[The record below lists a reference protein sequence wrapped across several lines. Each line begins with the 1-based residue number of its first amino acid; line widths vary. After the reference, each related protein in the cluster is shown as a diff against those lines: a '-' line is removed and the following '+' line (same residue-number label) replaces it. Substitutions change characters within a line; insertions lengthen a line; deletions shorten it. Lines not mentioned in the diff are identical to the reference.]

1 MKHFDVVAEAFT
13 PVAPPADVV
22 RRFKRKSSGKAA
34 NGSFVADAGFA
45 LLDANPDHIQLI
57 DARGKVLWMNRAA
70 RSRQG
75 LVTARMGRFFDAAQ
89 YWPGLAARQ
98 LASAIADAENGA
110 TPRFATS
117 THGVDG
123 QHWWDVRIVSIAD
136 TGGGAGR
143 FLLIAQDVTEQY
155 LAARAA
161 ERAVGHDTLTGLA
174 DGDLFRRRVEALA
187 EAGDHGFC
195 VLMVGLVQGHE
206 HYDMLGK
213 DASEDVLRRVAE
225 QLTRSIRKG
234 ETAAR
239 FGSDT
244 FGILLRDR
252 TGDSP
257 GSAMLRAQA
266 IVGRLTKPDTDKTRQ
281 SRVSVSIGVARCPDT
296 RVAPGAVC
304 SNAQFALEEARKIG
318 RGQIVEF
325 DASMQKSQAAR
336 NSMLALAECALA
348 NRNTLAY
355 YQPKVDL
362 KSGRIIGL
370 EALLRWRSVS
380 GTIEMPAA
388 IWPAFADPT
397 LSVWITETMLGRVI
411 QDLKRWQRRGIAVPV
426 SINITDNDLRRP
438 DFAERL
444 IARLAAAGLPPS
456 CIELE
461 ITETV
466 VLGRNC
472 DHIGPMLHAL
482 RAAGI
487 RIALDDF
494 GTGYASLLHLKHLPV
509 DVIKIDRS
517 FVSNLG
523 DSQGDCAIVE
533 AMLVMAKRLG
543 IEVVAEGVE
552 SAVHARFLHKRG
564 CNIGQGYFF
573 GKAMAAHEVPLLLA
587 AKMPDFA
594 AAPNVRCAGLNC
606 ARCPA

>member
-1 MKHFDVVAEAFT
+1 MKHFDVVADAIA
-13 PVAPPADVV
+13 PIAPPADVV
-22 RRFKRKSSGKAA
+22 RRFKRSSSVKAKD
-34 NGSFVADAGFA
+34 GTSVADPGFA

-70 RSRQG
+70 LSRRG
-75 LVTARMGRFFDAAQ
+75 LVTARMGRFIDAAQ

-98 LASAIADAENGA
+98 LASAIADTQNGG
-110 TPRFATS
+110 TPRFVTS
-117 THGVDG
+117 TRGVDG
-123 QHWWDVRIVSIAD
+123 QQWWDVRIVPIAD

-143 FLLIAQDVTEQY
+143 CLLIAQDVTAQY

-195 VLMVGLVQGHE
+195 VLMVGLDQGRE
-206 HYDMLGK
+206 HYDMIGK
-213 DASEDVLRRVAE
+213 DAGEDVLRRVAV
-225 QLTRSIRKG
+225 QLARSIRRG

-239 FGSDT
+239 FGSDS
-244 FGILLRDR
+244 FGIILRDK

-257 GSAMLRAQA
+257 GTTMLRAQA
-266 IVGRLTKPDTDKTRQ
+266 ILGRLTKPGTDKNRQ
-281 SRVSVSIGVARCPDT
+281 SRVSVSIGVARYPDM
-296 RVAPGAVC
+296 RVAPGTVC
-304 SNAQFALEEARKIG
+304 SNAQCALDEARKIG

-325 DASMQKSQAAR
+325 GASMQESQTAR

-348 NRNTLAY
+348 NRNILAY

-380 GTIEMPAA
+380 GTIEMPEA

-397 LSVWITETMLGRVI
+397 LSMWITETMQGRVI
-411 QDLKRWQRRGIAVPV
+411 QDLKRWRRRGIAVPV
-426 SINITDNDLRRP
+426 AINITDNDLRRP

-461 ITETV
+461 ITETA

-472 DHIGPMLHAL
+472 DQLGPMLHAL

-523 DSQGDCAIVE
+523 HNQGDCAIVE

-552 SAVHARFLHKRG
+552 NAVHARFLHKRG

-573 GKAMAAHEVPLLLA
+573 GKAIAAHEVPLMLA
-587 AKMPDFA
+587 ATMPDFA
-594 AAPNVRCAGLNC
+594 AAPNVTCARLNC
-606 ARCPA
+606 AGSSA